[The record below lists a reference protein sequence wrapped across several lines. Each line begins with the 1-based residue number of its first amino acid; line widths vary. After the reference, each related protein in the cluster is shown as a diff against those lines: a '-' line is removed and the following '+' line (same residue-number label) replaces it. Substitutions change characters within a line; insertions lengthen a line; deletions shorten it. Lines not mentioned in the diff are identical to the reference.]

1 LQIIFEDR
9 KNLWWSFICWRKD
22 DHKNTNPDPQ
32 IRKLPGSINSEPFR
46 IHKFRIFSEPQIWDF
61 IGSKN
66 SRFYHILWSK
76 ILSDSIIWN
85 GRKHLRKQKS
95 IKKTD
100 VQIQKQRNLLTFVKS
115 TLNHQQKMWDWR
127 RRIWRCRTAARTW
140 KRVAAGI
147 WKTRLRKR
155 ASLPAP
161 L

>member
-1 LQIIFEDR
+1 LKIEKIF
-9 KNLWWSFICWRKD
+9 WWSFICWIKD
-22 DHKNTNPDPQ
+22 DLKNTNLDPQ
-32 IRKLPGSINSEPFR
+32 IRKLPGSTNSESSQ
-46 IHKFRIFSEPQIWDF
+46 IHKFRIFPKPQIQDF
-61 IGSKN
+61 TRSKN
-66 SRFYHILWSK
+66 SRFYSILWSK

-95 IKKTD
+95 IKITD
-100 VQIQKQRNLLTFVKS
+100 VHIRKQRNLLIFVKS

-127 RRIWRCRTAARTW
+127 RRIWRCRTTAGTW
-140 KRVAAGI
+140 KRAAAGT